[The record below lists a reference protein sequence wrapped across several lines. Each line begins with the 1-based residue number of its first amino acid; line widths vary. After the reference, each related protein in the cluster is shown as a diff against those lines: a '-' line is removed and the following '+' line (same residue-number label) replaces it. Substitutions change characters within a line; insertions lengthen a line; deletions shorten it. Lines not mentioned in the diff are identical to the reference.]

1 VGLSLVAF
9 DTDHIKEYVFGTD
22 QLKEIR
28 GASSLLDYL
37 NRNRMVD
44 LARSLD
50 LSFKEEQ
57 IIYANGGSGLFL
69 IDSAKAVEFGTQ
81 VQREYRRLTAGG
93 ASITYV
99 VQSLPAGA
107 PDTLEDLEMIM
118 TYPMPNTLALL
129 RYRLREQKGHP
140 HAYINEPSDP
150 LMRLCDSCGIFYAV
164 ERVPIEAVYYCQSC
178 LNKQVEDRVV
188 KDYITTWIGRQK
200 PRKDFESPLW
210 KEVLERLQRYNY
222 YLPDDTERP
231 EDLNVFGEFRQAKD
245 YLGLIY
251 ADANGMGKKFE
262 EISTLR
268 EVQDFAQKIDEA
280 VYWAMCKVISDRL
293 PVKELGKSW
302 VFPFDILLIGGDDI
316 VLVTPAAQAM
326 PVAYALAER
335 FYTLTNGEQ
344 RQDSREQAETH
355 SLSVGV
361 VLAPTNYPFSLML
374 NLVEDTLKFAKKDGS
389 KEIEKEKSEYGKT
402 RINFLVVSG
411 NTSQSFRKVYKL
423 LHQKDKKSQHSFYA
437 TMRSYTL
444 ERLKFLLEMLQEGS
458 RLALGR
464 TKLHQ
469 LREAILQLNL
479 STSVTESLTVLRSWK
494 EEERDFVVTKVYSTE
509 RKYPLYEWDEQ
520 NPAAHFPIV
529 TFPWLVDSKE
539 KDIKQYR
546 TLLLDF
552 VELYD
557 FVAQEDGDGYD
568 KD

>member
-1 VGLSLVAF
+1 VGLSLVAL
-9 DTDHIKEYVFGTD
+9 DTDHIKGYVFGTNR
-22 QLKEIR
+22 LKEIR
-28 GASSLLDYL
+28 GASSLLDRL
-37 NRNRMVD
+37 NRDVMRK
-44 LARSLD
+44 LAEKSYD
-50 LSFKEEQ
+50 GVT
-57 IIYANGGSGLFL
+57 IYVNGGSGLFL

-107 PDTLEDLEMIM
+107 PDTLEDLKMIM
-118 TYPMPNTLALL
+118 MYPMPNTLALL

-140 HAYINEPSDP
+140 HAHINEPSDP

-164 ERVPIEAVYYCQSC
+164 ERVPIEEAYYCQSC
-178 LNKQVEDRVV
+178 LNKQVEDGDV
-188 KDYITTWIGRQK
+188 KEYITTWIGRQK

-210 KEVLERLQRYNY
+210 KEVLERLQSYNY

-262 EISTLR
+262 ELSTLR

-280 VYWAMCKVISDRL
+280 VYWAMCEVISDRL
-293 PVKELGKSW
+293 PVKEPRKSRA
-302 VFPFDILLIGGDDI
+302 FPFDILLIGGDDI

-335 FYTLTNGEQ
+335 FYALTNGEQ

-361 VLAPTNYPFSLML
+361 VLAPTNYPFSLMF
-374 NLVEDTLKFAKKDGS
+374 NLVEDTLKFAKMDGS
-389 KEIEKEKSEYGKT
+389 KVVEQEKHAYEKT

-411 NTSQSFRKVYKL
+411 NTSQSFGKVYKL
-423 LHQKDKKSQHSFYA
+423 LHQKKSQHSFYA
-437 TMRSYTL
+437 TMRPYTL
-444 ERLKFLLEMLQEGS
+444 EQLKFLLEMLREGS
-458 RLALGR
+458 RRALGR

-479 STSVTESLTVLRSWK
+479 STSVTESLAVLRSWK
-494 EEERDFVVTKVYSTE
+494 EKERNFVVKEVYSTE

-520 NPAAHFPIV
+520 NPAAPFPVV

>member
-1 VGLSLVAF
+1 MGLSLVAL
-9 DTDHIKEYVFGTD
+9 DTDHIKGYVFGTNR
-22 QLKEIR
+22 LKEIR
-28 GASSLLDYL
+28 GASSLLDRL
-37 NRNRMVD
+37 NRDVMRK
-44 LARSLD
+44 LAEKSYD
-50 LSFKEEQ
+50 GVT
-57 IIYANGGSGLFL
+57 IYVNGGSGLFL

-118 TYPMPNTLALL
+118 RYPMPNTLALL

-140 HAYINEPSDP
+140 HAHINEPSDP

-164 ERVPIEAVYYCQSC
+164 ERVPIEEAYYCQSC
-178 LNKQVEDRVV
+178 LNKQVEDGDV
-188 KDYITTWIGRQK
+188 KEYITTWIGRQK

-262 EISTLR
+262 ELSTLR

-293 PVKELGKSW
+293 PVKEPRESR

-361 VLAPTNYPFSLML
+361 VLAPTNYPFSLMF
-374 NLVEDTLKFAKKDGS
+374 NLVEDTLKFAKMDGS
-389 KEIEKEKSEYGKT
+389 KVVEQEKHAYEKT

-411 NTSQSFRKVYKL
+411 NTSQSFGKVYKL
-423 LHQKDKKSQHSFYA
+423 LHQKKSQHSFYA
-437 TMRSYTL
+437 TMRPYTL
-444 ERLKFLLEMLQEGS
+444 EQLKFLLEMLQEGS
-458 RLALGR
+458 RRALGR

-479 STSVTESLTVLRSWK
+479 STSVTESLAVLRSWK
-494 EEERDFVVTKVYSTE
+494 EEERDFVVKKVYSTE

-520 NPAAHFPIV
+520 NPAAPFPVV

-557 FVAQEDGDGYD
+557 FVAQEDGDGI
-568 KD
+568 

>member
-1 VGLSLVAF
+1 MGLSLVAF

-22 QLKEIR
+22 RLKEIR
-28 GASSLLDYL
+28 GASSLLDRL
-37 NRNRMVD
+37 NRDVMRK
-44 LARSLD
+44 LAEKSYD
-50 LSFKEEQ
+50 GVT
-57 IIYANGGSGLFL
+57 IYVNGGSGLFL
-69 IDSAKAVEFGTQ
+69 IDSAKAVEFGTH

-93 ASITYV
+93 ATITYV
-99 VQSLPAGA
+99 VQSLPAGT

-118 TYPMPNTLALL
+118 KYPMPNTLALL

-140 HAYINEPSDP
+140 HARINEPSDP

-164 ERVPIEAVYYCQSC
+164 EHVPIEAAYYCQSC
-178 LNKQVEDRVV
+178 LNKQVEDGDVR
-188 KDYITTWIGRQK
+188 DYITTWIGQQK

-262 EISTLR
+262 ELSTLR

-293 PVKELGKSW
+293 PVKERGKKSW

-335 FYTLTNGEQ
+335 FYTLTNGEP
-344 RQDSREQAETH
+344 RQDSKEQAETH

-374 NLVEDTLKFAKKDGS
+374 NLVEDTLKFAKMDGS
-389 KEIEKEKSEYGKT
+389 KVVEQEKHAYEKT

-411 NTSQSFRKVYKL
+411 NTSQSFGKVYKL
-423 LHQKDKKSQHSFYA
+423 LHQKKSLHSFYA
-437 TMRSYTL
+437 TMRPYML
-444 ERLKFLLEMLQEGS
+444 EQLKFLLEMLQEGS
-458 RLALGR
+458 RLDLGR

-479 STSVTESLTVLRSWK
+479 STSVTESLAVLRSWK
-494 EEERDFVVTKVYSTE
+494 EDERNFVVTKVYSTE

-520 NPAAHFPIV
+520 NPAAPFPVV